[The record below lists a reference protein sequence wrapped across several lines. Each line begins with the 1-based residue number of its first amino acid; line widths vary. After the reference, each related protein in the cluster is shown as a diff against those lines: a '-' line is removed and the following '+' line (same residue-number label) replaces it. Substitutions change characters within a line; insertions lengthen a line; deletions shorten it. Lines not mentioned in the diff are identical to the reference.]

1 MKKFLLSLLTIFLP
15 VSMNAQTL
23 QLTGYIHSNDYDGLP
38 IYLFQEGIG
47 DRNLTLCIDSAVIK
61 DGIYTFS
68 TPVTDKPYMARLA
81 LPMKDRYFGYGLPE
95 AECIL
100 EDGIVK
106 IDYQGQDV
114 ILSGGRMNQEYDRWI
129 LAPNRETRQRV
140 SARLD
145 SLNKVGI
152 TDNNDYIKEQ
162 YDALNPGIIQY
173 IADNIT
179 NPVGAYMFFGR
190 PTEMFTEE
198 LYQQLY
204 QKVDGIFRDH
214 YEQRILRE
222 KNEREYIARSQQ
234 LTHKGNPYRDFS
246 SKTID
251 GKDVHFSDYVKEGCV
266 TLLDFWASWCGPCR
280 QEAPEIIALYEK
292 YHGKGLNI
300 VSLSLDNNRTAWLK
314 AIKDLGLPWTQLCS
328 LKAWKDEAV
337 RNYAVQSVPYIVL
350 IDKHGNLS
358 EKNIHGDQL
367 EQLVK
372 QLIEQ

>member
-114 ILSGGRMNQEYDRWI
+114 ILSGGRMNQEYDRRI

-280 QEAPEIIALYEK
+280 QEIPFMIELYNK
-292 YHGKGLNI
+292 NKDKGLGI
-300 VSLSLDNNRTAWLK
+300 VGVSLDNDKDAWLT
-314 AIKDLGLPWTQLCS
+314 AIKQMNMPWAQMSDLNGWDNAAAKLFNITSIPHTIVVDQQGKILRHGLRG
-328 LKAWKDEAV
+328 EALANFV
-337 RNYAVQSVPYIVL
+337 A
-350 IDKHGNLS
+350 
-358 EKNIHGDQL
+358 
-367 EQLVK
+367 EQL
-372 QLIEQ
+372 Q